1 VNNRLPTWFKQDI
14 PDATVRGRMQMLS
27 EFNIKTV
34 CCEAR
39 CPNLSSCFKNLKFTF
54 MILGN
59 ICTRNCRFCGV
70 SPVRNTKA
78 LREKNKISNGV
89 SQSKKITLSLDENE
103 PYRISQ
109 IVKILNLKFVVITS
123 VTRDDL
129 TDGGAAQFVKTIELI
144 HSIDKNINP
153 VRNSESPTRENKI
166 SNGIKIEVL
175 IPDFLGNIAS
185 LKIVIDAK
193 PSILAHN
200 METVKRLYKTLRPEA
215 NYQTSLDILKKA
227 KEINPVLITKSS
239 LILGL
244 GETEE
249 EIIYIMQDL
258 RYNQCDILILGQYL
272 APSPRH
278 YPVKEF
284 ISIEQFQR
292 YRRIGLE
299 LGFKVV
305 LSGPKVR
312 SSYHAEEVLSELE
325 YA

>member
-1 VNNRLPTWFKQDI
+1 MNNRLPAWFKQDI
-14 PDATVRGRMQMLS
+14 PDATVRGRMQLLS
-27 EFNIKTV
+27 EFKVNTV

-39 CPNLSSCFKNLKFTF
+39 CPNLSFCFKNLKFTF

-70 SPVRNTKA
+70 AQS
-78 LREKNKISNGV
+78 EKK
-89 SQSKKITLSLDENE
+89 TLSLDENE

-109 IVKILNLKFVVITS
+109 IAKILNLKFVLITS

-144 HSIDKNINP
+144 HSIDKNI
-153 VRNSESPTRENKI
+153 
-166 SNGIKIEVL
+166 KIEVL
-175 IPDFLGNIAS
+175 IPDFSGNIAS
-185 LKIVIDAK
+185 LKTVIDAR

-200 METVKRLYKTLRPEA
+200 IETVNRLYKTLRPKA
-215 NYQTSLDILKKA
+215 NYQTSLDMLKKS
-227 KEINPVLITKSS
+227 KEINPLLITKSS

-244 GETEE
+244 EESEE
-249 EIIYIMQDL
+249 EIIYTMEDL
-258 RYNQCDILILGQYL
+258 RYNQCDILTLGQYL
-272 APSPRH
+272 APSQRH

-292 YRRIGLE
+292 YRRIGLR
-299 LGFKVV
+299 LGFKAV

-312 SSYHAEEVLSELE
+312 SSYHAEEVLGELE
-325 YA
+325 YV

>member
-1 VNNRLPTWFKQDI
+1 MNNRLPAWFKQDI
-14 PDATVRGRMQMLS
+14 PDATVRGRMQLLS
-27 EFNIKTV
+27 EFKVNTV

-39 CPNLSSCFKNLKFTF
+39 CPNLSFCFKNLKFTF

-70 SPVRNTKA
+70 AQS
-78 LREKNKISNGV
+78 EKK
-89 SQSKKITLSLDENE
+89 TLSLDENE

-109 IVKILNLKFVVITS
+109 IAKILNLKFVLITS

-144 HSIDKNINP
+144 HSIDKNI
-153 VRNSESPTRENKI
+153 
-166 SNGIKIEVL
+166 KIEVL
-175 IPDFLGNIAS
+175 IPDFSGNIAS
-185 LKIVIDAK
+185 LKTVIDAR

-200 METVKRLYKTLRPEA
+200 IETVNRLYKTLRPKA
-215 NYQTSLDILKKA
+215 NYQTSLDMLKKS
-227 KEINPVLITKSS
+227 KEINPLLITKSS

-244 GETEE
+244 EESEE
-249 EIIYIMQDL
+249 EIIYTMEDL
-258 RYNQCDILILGQYL
+258 RYNQCDILTLGQYL
-272 APSPRH
+272 APSQRH

-292 YRRIGLE
+292 YRHIGLK
-299 LGFKVV
+299 LGFKAV

-312 SSYHAEEVLSELE
+312 SSYHAEEVLGELE
-325 YA
+325 YV

>member
-1 VNNRLPTWFKQDI
+1 MKNRLPAWFKQDI
-14 PDATVRGRMQMLS
+14 PDATVRGRIQMLS
-27 EFNIKTV
+27 EFKINTV
-34 CCEAR
+34 CCQAK
-39 CPNLSSCFKNLKFTF
+39 CPNLSACFKKLSFTF

-70 SPVRNTKA
+70 T
-78 LREKNKISNGV
+78 
-89 SQSKKITLSLDENE
+89 QSKKGALIIDENE

-109 IVKILNLKFVVITS
+109 MVKILNLKFVVITS

-129 TDGGAAQFVKTIELI
+129 ADGGAAQFVKTIELI
-144 HSIDKNINP
+144 HGVDKE
-153 VRNSESPTRENKI
+153 V
-166 SNGIKIEVL
+166 KIEVL
-175 IPDFLGNIAS
+175 IPDFAGNIAS
-185 LKIVIDAK
+185 LKSVIDAK

-200 METVKRLYKTLRPEA
+200 IETVKRLYKALRPKA
-215 NYQTSLDILKKA
+215 DYQMSLDILKKA
-227 KEINPVLITKSS
+227 KEINPLLITKSS

-249 EIIYIMQDL
+249 EVIYTMEDL
-258 RYNQCDILILGQYL
+258 RSNQCDILTLGQYL
-272 APSPRH
+272 APSDRH

-284 ISIEQFQR
+284 IGIEQFQR
-292 YRRIGLE
+292 YQRLGLG

-312 SSYHAEEVLSELE
+312 SSYKAEEVLGGV